1 MRRLVLASDA
11 DAVLAASAWLRA
23 LAQDERLSHDT
34 GFRLDLCLTEL
45 VSNTVAHA
53 HADGAAHRIEVD
65 IVLDPEAVSVRLA
78 DDGAPFDP
86 FAAETAA
93 LPWCLAEAEPGG
105 AGLRL
110 VREFCDSASYRRDG
124 PHNIVEFAVLR
135 ARPRV
140 PATSPPG
147 DVGADAATPLI
158 RAMARCDLFR
168 DLHMDQLEAIAA
180 QGSVRTAHDGEVL
193 LRPGDT
199 NRHVAVVLEGGLS
212 IHLDTD
218 SADEALVIGAG
229 ECVGEMSVV
238 DASPV
243 SALVTARGDCRILLI
258 EAAAFLNHVLPLPS
272 VAQHVLATLAARMRH
287 GNRRIVAKVKEAAE
301 LDRVRR
307 ELALASQIQA
317 AMVPHRSPL
326 FPGHPRIDLSG
337 RMRSAREVGGDL
349 FDAFFVD
356 PEHLF
361 LVIGDVCGK
370 GMPAALFMV
379 RTLTLLR
386 TEVQAI
392 ANAATGSVATSL
404 GSIIASVNR
413 TLFDDLQG
421 ELFVSLW
428 CGVLEVSSGR
438 LSCLNAGHLPP
449 LLLRS
454 GHMPSLLDA
463 RRNPIVGVVPDLAF
477 EAFDIRFE
485 AGDSLLLYTD
495 GVTEATALSGDLFGD
510 DRLYE
515 LTVDGDRGA
524 AERLLDVVF
533 DAVIR
538 FTGEQAMADDLTV
551 MCLRLG
557 PLP

>member
-23 LAQDERLSHDT
+23 LAHEERWSHDT
-34 GFRLDLCLTEL
+34 EFRIDLCLTEL

-53 HADGAAHRIEVD
+53 QAGGAGHRIEVE
-65 IVLDPEAVSVRLA
+65 ILLDAAAVTVRLT
-78 DDGAPFDP
+78 DDGPPFDP
-86 FAAETAA
+86 FSADPVA
-93 LPWCLAEAEPGG
+93 LPRHLAEAEPGG

-110 VREFCDSASYRRDG
+110 VREFCDRTGYQRDG
-124 PHNIVEFAVLR
+124 PRNIVEFSVLR
-135 ARPRV
+135 ARPPV
-140 PATSPPG
+140 PTTRQA
-147 DVGADAATPLI
+147 DDIGAPSATPLI
-158 RAMARCDLFR
+158 HAMARCDLFH
-168 DLHMDQLEAIAA
+168 DLDVAQLEAIAA
-180 QGSVRTAHDGEVL
+180 HGTVRLPHDGEVL

-199 NRHVAVVLEGGLS
+199 NRHVAVVLEGALS

-243 SALVTARGDCRILLI
+243 SALVTASGDCRLLLI
-258 EAAAFLNHVLPLPS
+258 EAEAFLNHVLPLPS
-272 VAQHVLATLAARMRH
+272 VARHVLATLAARMRH
-287 GNRRIVAKVKEAAE
+287 GNRRIVARVKEAAE

-326 FPGHPRIDLSG
+326 FPAHPRIDLSG
-337 RMRSAREVGGDL
+337 RMSSAREVGGDL

-356 PEHLF
+356 PDHLF

-392 ANAATGSVATSL
+392 ASAAAGAVAASL
-404 GSIIASVNR
+404 GAVVASVNR

-428 CGVLEVSSGR
+428 CGVLEVSTGR
-438 LSCLNAGHLPP
+438 LSCINAGHLPP
-449 LLLRS
+449 LLLRP
-454 GHMPSLLDA
+454 GRAPSFLEA
-463 RRNPIVGVVPDLAF
+463 RRHPIVGVAPDFIYQAT
-477 EAFDIRFE
+477 DVRFE
-485 AGDSLLLYTD
+485 GGAALLLYTD
-495 GVTEATALSGDLFGD
+495 GVTEATAPTGDLFGD
-510 DRLYE
+510 DRLCA
-515 LTVDGDRGA
+515 LVAGGDRGA

-533 DAVIR
+533 DAVVG
-538 FTGEQAMADDLTV
+538 FTGDQAMADDLTV
-551 MCLRLG
+551 MCLRLS
-557 PLP
+557 PSS